1 VTEPGPPA
9 RGPLPD
15 STPPPALHPVLPL
28 PARPDAAAAALEIDG
43 ESITYARLLAAVAHA
58 LAHLRARGVAPGER
72 VALQADK
79 SLPYVACHLAC
90 LRLGAVCLPLNPE
103 AAPDEVAH
111 ALADSDAR
119 LHLFGDAQAGAV
131 APDASGGSGA
141 GAGTGAWDPP
151 DLPRPAAHD
160 IAALLYTSGTTGRP
174 KGVPVTHAA
183 LRANTLALHAAW
195 RWSADDVLVHALPLF
210 HVHGLFVALH
220 GALAA
225 GARTI
230 LLERF
235 DAALTLACLA
245 ARRATLFMGVP
256 TMYHRLASLPE
267 PDGPPP
273 DLSALRLAV
282 SGSAPLRVGTAA
294 AAGRRLGVP
303 LLVRYGLTEA
313 LMVTSERPDQRGP
326 RPPGGVGRPLPGVAV
341 RVVAPAERGGDGG
354 AGDEADGPRVLPAG
368 EEGEV
373 EVSGPSVFGG
383 YWRRPEATATV
394 LRDGWFATGDL
405 GVLAPDGTLRL
416 LGRTRE
422 LILSGG
428 FNVYPAEVEA
438 VLDAHPDVA
447 ESAVFGLPDADL
459 GERVAAAIVTARS
472 AATDELG
479 ARLEAHC
486 RARLAPSKCPRRFLV
501 VASLPRNALGKLQR
515 QALADAFAEPHREC
529 SRPRTAREAP
539 SDRPFPPVTKRR
551 A

>member
-1 VTEPGPPA
+1 VTEPGPALQPA
-9 RGPLPD
+9 LQ
-15 STPPPALHPVLPL
+15 PALHPVLPL
-28 PARPDAAAAALEIDG
+28 PARPDGAATALEVDG
-43 ESITYARLLAAVAHA
+43 ETISYARLLGATACA
-58 LAHLRARGVAPGER
+58 LSHLRARGVSPGER
-72 VALQADK
+72 VALRADK
-79 SLPYVACHLAC
+79 DLPFVACHLAC
-90 LRLGAVCLPLNPE
+90 LRLGAVTLPLDP
-103 AAPDEVAH
+103 AATADEIAH
-111 ALADSDAR
+111 ALADSGAS

-131 APDASGGSGA
+131 APDASGGSAA

-160 IAALLYTSGTTGRP
+160 VAAQLYTSGTTGRP
-174 KGVPVTHAA
+174 KGVPVTHGA
-183 LRANTLALHAAW
+183 LRANTAALHAAW
-195 RWSADDVLVHALPLF
+195 RWSAADVLVHALPLF

-235 DAALTLACLA
+235 DAAGTLACLA

-256 TMYHRLASLPE
+256 TMYHRLASLPQ
-267 PDGPPP
+267 PDGPLP

-282 SGSAPLRVGTAA
+282 SGSAPLRAETAA

-313 LMVTSERPDQRGP
+313 LLVTSERPDQPGP

-341 RVVAPAERGGDGG
+341 RIVAPADRGDAGG
-354 AGDEADGPRVLPAG
+354 AGDESDGPRVLPAG

-383 YWRRPEATATV
+383 YWRRPEATAAV
-394 LRDGWFATGDL
+394 LRGGWFATGDL

-459 GERVAAAIVTARS
+459 GERVAAAVVIARG
-472 AATDELG
+472 AVADGLE

-486 RARLAPSKCPRRFLV
+486 RERLAAYKCPRRFRI

-515 QALADAFAEPHREC
+515 RALADASA
-529 SRPRTAREAP
+529 
-539 SDRPFPPVTKRR
+539 
-551 A
+551 